1 MLTALVLLLGSFAT
15 GAPAVSPRAAAAH
28 DDRAHATA
36 VLTAAFARLLPPTVI
51 PPRVTLSD
59 AAVAAPFVRREA
71 DAVIVDARVAELIR
85 TPPEALA
92 FAALALGHDDDG
104 AAGTPST
111 PGIDL
116 RTVAA
121 ALAVGA
127 AGDRLD
133 RSGPAETPDDRRAR
147 RRYDWTPPPTER
159 LSASAAT
166 ARRAVALLT
175 GAGGCTAPLVA
186 LLRRMAATEREPGGQ
201 PAALFARQ
209 VLGNLGTIAY
219 PPDDSCLRP

>member
-1 MLTALVLLLGSFAT
+1 MLTALVLLLGSPAT

-28 DDRAHATA
+28 DERAHATA
-36 VLTAAFARLLPPTVI
+36 VLTAAFARLLPPTAV

-59 AAVAAPFVRREA
+59 VAVAAPFARREA
-71 DAVIVDARVAELIR
+71 DAVIVDPRVAELIH
-85 TPPEALA
+85 TSPEALA
-92 FAALALGHDDDG
+92 FAALALGYDDDD
-104 AAGTPST
+104 AARTPSSA
-111 PGIDL
+111 GIDL

-133 RSGPAETPDDRRAR
+133 RSGRAETPDDRRAR
-147 RRYDWTPPPTER
+147 RRYDWTPPTTER
-159 LSASAAT
+159 LSASAAA

-175 GAGGCTAPLVA
+175 RAGGCTAPLVA
-186 LLRRMAATEREPGGQ
+186 LLRRMAATERDPGGR

-209 VLGNLGTIAY
+209 VLDDLGPVAY
-219 PPDDSCLRP
+219 PPDGSCLRP